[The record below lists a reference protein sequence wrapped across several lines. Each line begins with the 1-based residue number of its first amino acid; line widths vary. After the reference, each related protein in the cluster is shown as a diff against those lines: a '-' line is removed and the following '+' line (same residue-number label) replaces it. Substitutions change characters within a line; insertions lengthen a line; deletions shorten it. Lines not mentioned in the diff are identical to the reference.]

1 MPSSDLIE
9 WYFNLFVHVISNSGL
24 LVYSANFGWIKLRVV
39 ALTAYFE
46 VNVWGHLYFDCVQ
59 LNHQFL
65 LDVKPMWVEW
75 CMSSYVFLI
84 PRWILFFLWC
94 TQLNERFW
102 NRAVRSFI
110 LTTYATQVI
119 IRVCRIKTTVL
130 FIAILSASCLMFHRI
145 RNTHRWLFFYLLS
158 FDVISL
164 GQCFFF
170 TFWEVSESFCDWPR
184 FLETLR
190 FVTTLNFCSHRLFWN
205 FNSLVV

>member
-1 MPSSDLIE
+1 MSSSNLIE
-9 WYFNLFVHVISNSGL
+9 WYFNLFVIIISNSGL
-24 LVYSANFGWIKLRVV
+24 LIYSTDFRWNKFRVV
-39 ALTAYFE
+39 ALAAYFE
-46 VNVWGHLYFDCVQ
+46 VNVWRNLYFDCVE

-65 LDVKPMWVEW
+65 LDVKPVWVEW

-84 PRWILFFLWC
+84 PRWILLFLWC

-102 NRAVRSFI
+102 NRAVRSLI

-119 IRVCRIKTTVL
+119 IRICCIQTTVL
-130 FIAILSASCLMFHRI
+130 LIAVLSASCLMFHRI

-158 FDVISL
+158 LDVISL

-170 TFWEVSESFCDWPR
+170 TFWEVSKSFCDWPR

>member
-9 WYFNLFVHVISNSGL
+9 WYFNLFVHVISNSSL
-24 LVYSANFGWIKLRVV
+24 LVYSANFGWIKLWVV
-39 ALTAYFE
+39 ALAAYFE
-46 VNVWGHLYFDCVQ
+46 VNVWRHLYFDCVE
-59 LNHQFL
+59 LDHQFL

-84 PRWILFFLWC
+84 PRWILFFLRC

-102 NRAVRSFI
+102 NRAVRSLI

-119 IRVCRIKTTVL
+119 IRVCRIEATVL
-130 FIAILSASCLMFHRI
+130 LIAILSTSCLMLHRI

-170 TFWEVSESFCDWPR
+170 TFWEVSESFCDRSR
-184 FLETLR
+184 FFETLG